1 MISKPVPQ
9 SPIGE
14 PKDSLDESF
23 MDAKVDLL
31 FATSV
36 ETFNKGPSLSK
47 DHVGNLPWM
56 EIDKAR
62 AGRKQKNIDYEGKMT
77 ATSCFCY
84 FCYMLCWPL
93 LMGYLKG

>member
-1 MISKPVPQ
+1 MIFIKEIEGKVVISKPVPQ
-9 SPIGE
+9 SPIGK

-56 EIDKAR
+56 EIDK
-62 AGRKQKNIDYEGKMT
+62 
-77 ATSCFCY
+77 
-84 FCYMLCWPL
+84 PL
-93 LMGYLKG
+93 LVENRKTLTMKAR